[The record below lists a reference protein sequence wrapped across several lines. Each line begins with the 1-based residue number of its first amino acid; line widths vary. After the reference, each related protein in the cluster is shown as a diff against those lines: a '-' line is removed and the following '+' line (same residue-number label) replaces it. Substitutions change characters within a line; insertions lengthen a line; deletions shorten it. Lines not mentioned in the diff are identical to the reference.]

1 MTMRDQM
8 PLTSLHWGTYRAQ
21 VEGNR
26 VVALHDFEE
35 DQDPSP
41 IGKGF
46 VGVLDGPTRVTS
58 PMIRQSWYNEG
69 PGRNCD
75 RRGAEPF
82 VRVSWDEA
90 ENLVAREL
98 ARVCEEH
105 GNEAIFGGSYG
116 WASAGRFHHA
126 PSQLK
131 RFLNCIGGYTTR
143 INSYSLAAGE
153 VILRHVMA
161 PLYHL
166 LDGTTTWSSVASAS
180 ELLVAFGG
188 IPLRNSQINAGGV
201 GSHTAARGVAA
212 VVDSGV
218 RLVNISPLCSD
229 LEQTS
234 GTRWLAIRPG
244 TDTALLLG
252 ISHTLLEEDLH
263 DRGFLA
269 RYTVGFEK
277 FRDYVNGTSDGTVKS
292 AQWASKITGIP
303 SSTLISLAREM
314 AFRRTMISVSW
325 SLTRQ
330 DHGEQPFWA
339 AIAVAAMLGE
349 IGLPGGGIGFGY
361 GAINMVG
368 DGSPIIP
375 ASSFPQGANPIRRF
389 IPVARISDML
399 LNPGKKYEYD
409 GVEYSY
415 PDIQLIYWAGGN
427 PFHHHQDLNRL
438 LLAWRKPSTIIVN
451 EWCWNAMAKHADIVL
466 PCTTP
471 LERNDFALSR
481 NPYVVFMEKLAE
493 PPGEC
498 RNDFR
503 IFAGL
508 ARRLGV
514 LQEFTQGWDEDEW
527 LDELFEQSRLR
538 ARQKGF
544 ELPSLE
550 ELRQQRF
557 FRVERSGEGRVLLQ
571 RFRADP
577 DASPLPTPSG
587 KIEIYSEK
595 IASFSYDDCAGH
607 PKWYEPYEWLGAAE
621 DSFPLHLVS
630 NQPQSKLHSQLDHG
644 TVSQASKINGR
655 EPIVMHPDDADARG
669 IAEGMVVRV
678 HNGRGSCLASAV
690 LYSGIRRS
698 VVQMSTGAWYDPQTP
713 GQPGSL
719 CKHGN
724 PNILTR
730 DKGTSS
736 LAQGPTAH
744 SCLVEVSVYE
754 GSPPPVTAHEPP
766 EVVAGASHKAAK
778 LGGVSQA

>member
-1 MTMRDQM
+1 MIMRNQM
-8 PLTSLHWGTYRAQ
+8 PLTSSHWGTYRAQ
-21 VEGNR
+21 VEGGK
-26 VVALHDFEE
+26 VVALHEFEE

-41 IGKGF
+41 IGKGM

-58 PMIRQSWYNEG
+58 PMVRNSWYYEG
-69 PGRNCD
+69 PGSNCD

-82 VRVSWDEA
+82 VKVSWDEA
-90 ENLVAREL
+90 ECLISREI
-98 ARVCEEH
+98 ARVCKEH
-105 GNEAIFGGSYG
+105 GNKAIFGGSYG

-166 LDGTTTWSSVASAS
+166 LDGSTSWHSIASAS

-201 GSHTAARGVAA
+201 GSHTASAGVASVIDA
-212 VVDSGV
+212 GV
-218 RLVNISPLCSD
+218 QLVNVSPLRSD
-229 LEQTS
+229 LDQGS
-234 GTRWLAIRPG
+234 RARWLAIKPG

-252 ISHTLLEEDLH
+252 IAHTLLEEDLH
-263 DRGFLA
+263 DRSFLA
-269 RYTVGFEK
+269 GYTVGFEQ
-277 FRDYVNGTSDGTVKS
+277 FREYVDGTSDGIAKS
-292 AQWASKITGIP
+292 AAWASDITGIP
-303 SSTLISLAREM
+303 TSALISLARQM

-368 DGSPIIP
+368 EGSPVIP
-375 ASSFPQGANPIRRF
+375 ALSFPQGANPVRSF

-399 LNPGKKYEYD
+399 LNPGKRYEYD

-415 PDIQLIYWAGGN
+415 PDIHLIYWAGGN

-493 PPGEC
+493 PPGDC
-498 RNDFR
+498 RNDFQ
-503 IFAGL
+503 IFSGL

-514 LQEFTQGWDEDEW
+514 WQEFTEGRDEDQW
-527 LDELFEQSRLR
+527 LEEIFEKSRLR
-538 ARQKGF
+538 ARQQGF
-544 ELPSLE
+544 ELPSLA
-550 ELRQQRF
+550 ELRQRRF
-557 FRVERSGEGRVLLQ
+557 FRVDQSQEGMVLLQ

-577 DASPLPTPSG
+577 DACPLPTPSG
-587 KIEIYSEK
+587 KIEIYSER
-595 IASFSYDDCAGH
+595 IASFGYDDCVGH
-607 PKWYEPYEWLGAAE
+607 PKWYEPCEWLGAAE

-630 NQPQSKLHSQLDHG
+630 NQPSSKLHSQLDHG
-644 TVSQASKINGR
+644 TTSRACKIKGR
-655 EPIVMHPDDADARG
+655 EPIVMHPDDAAARG
-669 IAEGMVVRV
+669 IVAGTVVRV
-678 HNGRGSCLASAV
+678 HNGRGSCLAAAV
-690 LYSGIRRS
+690 ISSGIRRG
-698 VVQMSTGAWYDPQTP
+698 VAQMSTGAWFDPEVP

-744 SCLVEVSVYE
+744 SCLIEVSVYE
-754 GSPPPVTAHEPP
+754 GNPPPVTAFEPP
-766 EVVAGASHKAAK
+766 EFEIGANHPS
-778 LGGVSQA
+778 GGDEAVN